1 MIDPGEYMAEEHT
14 RDFCEICGEE
24 IDKHGGTCPKCGV
37 DVKFPKVKNP
47 VVSAILSF
55 VIPGLGQ
62 IYNGQIVKGVGFVFI
77 AVFLLFAI
85 LLLVG
90 YVSYPI
96 FWIYAI
102 YPIFWIYAI
111 YDAYISAKKIGAGA
125 IKPK

>member
-1 MIDPGEYMAEEHT
+1 MAEEHP

-37 DVKFPKVKNP
+37 QVKFPKLKNP
-47 VVSAILSF
+47 VISAILSF

-85 LLLVG
+85 LIFVG
-90 YVSYPI
+90 YVYPI
-96 FWIYAI
+96 SWIYVI

-111 YDAYISAKKIGAGA
+111 YDAYTTAKKIDARA
-125 IKPK
+125 IKPE